1 MGRRYLEALA
11 EHAATANQ
19 PFDQGCDEPQLA
31 HLAKLAALPGIRSIA
46 EIGFN
51 AGVSSFN
58 FLDANHQAT
67 VYSFELGHFA
77 YTMAAKWHLDRMFP
91 RRHRLILGDSV
102 HTVPQF
108 HARHPGLVFDLIF
121 IDGGHP
127 YDAAMADLCNMRCL
141 AHAGTVLV
149 MDDITP
155 WNPHGVGPAAAWAD
169 ALRDGLI
176 TQRELIKEGRPVTA
190 VEPPGSRL
198 WAVGAYNV
206 R

>member
-19 PFDQGCDEPQLA
+19 SVDDGCDETQLA
-31 HLAKLAALPGIRSIA
+31 HLAQLARLPGIRSIA

-58 FLDANHQAT
+58 FLDANHKAT
-67 VYSFELGHFA
+67 VYSFELGDFG
-77 YTMAAKWHLDRMFP
+77 YRTAAKWHLDKMFP

-102 HTVPQF
+102 RTVPQF
-108 HARHPGLVFDLIF
+108 HVRNPQLLFDLIF
-121 IDGGHP
+121 IDGGHV
-127 YDAAMADLCNMRCL
+127 YDIAMADLRNMRCY

-155 WNPHGVGPAAAWAD
+155 WKACGVGPAAAWAHG
-169 ALRDGLI
+169 LRDGLI
-176 TQRELIKEGRPVTA
+176 TQRGLINEGRPVAA
-190 VEPPGSRL
+190 VEPPGDRL

-206 R
+206 K

>member
-11 EHAATANQ
+11 EHAAAANQ
-19 PFDQGCDEPQLA
+19 PFDYGCDEPELA
-31 HLAKLAALPGIRSIA
+31 HLAQLARLPGIRSIA

-58 FLDANHQAT
+58 FLDANHEAT
-67 VYSFELGHFA
+67 VYSFELGYFD
-77 YTMAAKWHLDRMFP
+77 YTTTAKRHLDRMFP
-91 RRHRLILGDSV
+91 GRHRLILGDSV

-108 HARHPGLVFDLIF
+108 HARHPGLLFDLIF
-121 IDGGHP
+121 IDGGHL
-127 YDAAMADLCNMRCL
+127 YDTAMADLRNMRSF

-155 WNPHGVGPAAAWAD
+155 WKPCGVGPAAAWGE

-176 TQRELIKEGRPVTA
+176 TQRELIREGRPVTA
-190 VEPPGSRL
+190 VEPPGNRL

-206 R
+206 T